1 MKKFF
6 VEHVDALLS
15 VVVVTL
21 ILSLFMNFRDENG
34 NTGILQVAG
43 AVVDSSGQ
51 DFSENEERL
60 ALTDLASAGKPV
72 ITSSPGTYS
81 VNVNYVLSDCI
92 RAKDAADNDLPVKME
107 SISRRTGEDVTYLFD
122 ENTGTIKF
130 DIPGVYDIQIYTM
143 DSNNKRNRSK
153 ISFAV
158 NW

>member
-6 VEHVDALLS
+6 VEHADALLS
-15 VVVVTL
+15 LVVVTL
-21 ILSLFMNFRDENG
+21 ILSLFFNFRDENG
-34 NTGILQVAG
+34 NTSILQVAG

-60 ALTDLASAGKPV
+60 ALTVLASTGKPV
-72 ITSSPGTYS
+72 ITTSSGTYS

-92 RAKDAADNDLPVKME
+92 SAKDSANNDLPIKVE
-107 SISRRTGEDVTYLFD
+107 NISRRTGEDVTYLFD
-122 ENTGTIKF
+122 KNTGTITF
-130 DIPGVYDIQIYTM
+130 DIPGIYDIQVYTM